1 MVYELV
7 IDVIAAVSCMGAI
20 GMALWGYKKWD
31 VARRERRAEFLFN
44 LIQRKENNMRKL
56 LVLASVITVASVAS
70 AGLFDAL
77 VRGLAETGGDAIE
90 ESAKNRR
97 GKESNDIDSSY
108 YQKKEEKKDQ
118 PMTIHFWLER
128 AAKEHFTF
136 KYTRE
141 KADADGAEFY
151 SAEFRLPN
159 GRSQRVMIFSS
170 VSYSY
175 DEMVKIYHETVKHVV
190 RSIVYSGPRLSDEQ
204 ISKVKEA
211 HRKVINDVED
221 FDHFSCCHVTTASG
235 KSIVYVERLLG
246 YDNDICKYHDY
257 LEKSITKK
265 LQMEKI
271 KKTAVYADEIE
282 REFTGKD
289 LAGGVYEDSMLPAG
303 RRDFGAI
310 DETNGNMGMGTASGE
325 TKTITLPGGAT
336 MEMIYVAPG
345 SFMMGS
351 PSSEDGRFYCET
363 QHSVT
368 LTKGFWLGKY
378 EVTQA
383 QWRSVI
389 GNNPSSFKGDNLPVE
404 NVSWDDCQTFI
415 QKVNAHLSCG
425 ARLPTEA
432 EWEFACRAGTTTA
445 YFWGNALNGD
455 KANCNG
461 NNPCGTTV
469 KGPNRETTV
478 PVGSYA
484 ANAWGFC
491 DMHGNVV
498 EWCNDWD
505 GPYPTGS
512 LTDPLGPASGGR
524 RVLRG
529 GSWDYIARG
538 CRSADRRNSR
548 PDSRSEDRGFRLCCS
563 AGGERGEKQ

>member
-1 MVYELV
+1 
-7 IDVIAAVSCMGAI
+7 
-20 GMALWGYKKWD
+20 
-31 VARRERRAEFLFN
+31 
-44 LIQRKENNMRKL
+44 MRKL
-56 LVLASVITVASVAS
+56 LVVASVISFAYVAS

-118 PMTIHFWLER
+118 PMTINFWLEM
-128 AAKEHFTF
+128 AAKEYFTF
-136 KYTRE
+136 KYTHE

-175 DEMVKIYHETVKHVV
+175 NEIVKFWDKTVKHVV
-190 RSIVYSGPRLSDEQ
+190 RSIVYSGARLSDEQ
-204 ISKVKEA
+204 ISKVKTV
-211 HRKVINDVED
+211 HRKVINDIED
-221 FDHFSCCHVTTASG
+221 FDHFPCCHVTTASG
-235 KSIVYVERLLG
+235 KSIVYVECVLG
-246 YDNDICKYHDY
+246 YDNDICNDY
-257 LEKSITKK
+257 GYWEKRFAEER
-265 LQMEKI
+265 QMEKI

-310 DETNGNMGMGTASGE
+310 DVTNGNMGIGTVSGE

-363 QHSVT
+363 QHRVT

-383 QWRSVI
+383 QWRSVM

-432 EWEFACRAGTTTA
+432 EWEFACRAEMTTA

-455 KANCNG
+455 KANCDG
-461 NNPCGTTV
+461 NHPCGTMV
-469 KGPNRETTV
+469 KGPYRETTV
-478 PVGSYA
+478 QVGSYA

-491 DMHGNVV
+491 DMHGTVW
-498 EWCNDWD
+498 EWCNDWH
-505 GPYPTGS
+505 GQYPTGS
-512 LTDPLGPASGGR
+512 VTDPLGSSSGDN

-529 GSWDYIARG
+529 GGWYSYARN
-538 CRSADRRNSR
+538 CRSANRGGNR
-548 PDSRSEDRGFRLCCS
+548 PGYRSGLFGFRLCCS
-563 AGGERGEKQ
+563 SGPRE